1 MARKGSQKASV
12 GLPPRG
18 PMITTQI
25 EATAVEQVGKEWIV
39 VAKRTAGTGDWRPTM
54 PYEEWRVFRAMV
66 DDGAATTT
74 QRRDPTHTVLL
85 ARLKGEAA

>member
-1 MARKGSQKASV
+1 MAQKGIQKASV

-18 PMITTQI
+18 PTITTQM
-25 EATAVEQVGKEWIV
+25 EATTVEQVGPEWVI
-39 VAKRTAGTGDWRPTM
+39 VAKRAAGTGDWKPTM

-74 QRRDPTHTVLL
+74 QRRDLAHTVLL
-85 ARLKGEAA
+85 ARLKEAE

>member
-1 MARKGSQKASV
+1 MARKSSQKASV

-18 PMITTQI
+18 PTITTQM
-25 EATAVEQVGKEWIV
+25 EATTVEQVGPEWII
-39 VAKRTAGTGDWRPTM
+39 VAKRAAGTGDWKPTM

-74 QRRDPTHTVLL
+74 QRRDLAHTVLL
-85 ARLKGEAA
+85 ARLTGEAA

>member
-1 MARKGSQKASV
+1 MARKSSQKASV

-25 EATAVEQVGKEWIV
+25 EATAVEQVGKEWII
-39 VAKRTAGTGDWRPTM
+39 VAKRAAGTGDWRPTM

-74 QRRDPTHTVLL
+74 QRRDPTCTVLL
-85 ARLKGEAA
+85 ARLKEDA

>member
-1 MARKGSQKASV
+1 MAQKGSQKASV

-18 PMITTQI
+18 PTITTRI
-25 EATAVEQVGKEWIV
+25 EATSVEQVGPEWII
-39 VAKRTAGTGDWRPTM
+39 VAKRAAGTGDWKPTM

-74 QRRDPTHTVLL
+74 QRRDLAHTVLL
-85 ARLKGEAA
+85 ARLKEEA

>member
-1 MARKGSQKASV
+1 MAQRGTQKASV

-18 PMITTQI
+18 PMITTQT
-25 EATAVEQVGKEWIV
+25 EASSVEQVGPEWII
-39 VAKRTAGTGDWRPTM
+39 VATRKAGTGDWKPTM

-74 QRRDPTHTVLL
+74 QRRDQTQTVLL
-85 ARLKGEAA
+85 ARLKGEVA

>member
-1 MARKGSQKASV
+1 MAQRGAQKASV

-18 PMITTQI
+18 PMITTQTA
-25 EATAVEQVGKEWIV
+25 ATSVEQVGPEWII
-39 VAKRTAGTGDWRPTM
+39 VATRKAGTGDWKPTM

-74 QRRDPTHTVLL
+74 QRRDPTQTVLL
-85 ARLKGEAA
+85 ARLKEAE